1 MLTDIGEFVVGV
13 HLQVKLDCD
22 VVDYSVRPRG
32 GGLAGLEES
41 DVVGFNHP
49 EHKAYLCEVTAHIRE
64 VLYKDTAN
72 TIDRI
77 RREYER
83 QKWYGK
89 EYLHGFQGE
98 YMFWFPVLH
107 SAHRRTH
114 FPVISGALA
123 GVSDREVLRP
133 R

>member
-77 RREYER
+77 RRKYER

-98 YMFWFPVLH
+98 YMFWFPVVPRGAISESLSKLKGPQLILDDSRCI
-107 SAHRRTH
+107 SA
-114 FPVISGALA
+114 
-123 GVSDREVLRP
+123 
-133 R
+133 